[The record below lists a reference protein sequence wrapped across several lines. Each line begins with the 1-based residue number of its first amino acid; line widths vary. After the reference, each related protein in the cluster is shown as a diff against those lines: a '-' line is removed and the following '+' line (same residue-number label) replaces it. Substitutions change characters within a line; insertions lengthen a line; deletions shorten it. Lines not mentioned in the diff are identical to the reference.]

1 VIDGACRDVAGLPA
15 LGFPTFARAVTP
27 RNFHYPAGV
36 EHGAVNVPVVCAG
49 VLVEPGDIVIG
60 DDDGVAVVP
69 KRIAAE
75 IVAAASA
82 FLEGERRFR
91 AMLSQQYVSFGAAEQ
106 LKEHGYTFR

>member
-1 VIDGACRDVAGLPA
+1 VIDSAGRDVVGLRALRFPA
-15 LGFPTFARAVTP
+15 FARAVTP

-36 EHGAVNVPVVCAG
+36 EYGAVNVPVVCAG

-60 DDDGVAVVP
+60 DDDGVVVVP
-69 KRIAAE
+69 KRIVAE

-91 AMLSQQYVSFGAAEQ
+91 AMLSRQYVSFGAAEQ
-106 LKEHGYTFR
+106 LKEHGYRFQ